1 MTASGPT
8 TYVLKSD
15 DYYRNFK
22 NSIKSKYTFDTYDR
36 KLKAYMKY
44 MGISVEEGQYS
55 ELIEGKDI
63 RLIESDITKFISSLK
78 DRDYSLAS
86 QQLYLT
92 ALIHSYSIND
102 ITLNRKKIS
111 KFMSNDDNIIIVEEE
126 NNFNNQG
133 EGGVLVVIMA
143 RSRAR
148 EINPIPVS
156 KSLDC

>member
-1 MTASGPT
+1 
-8 TYVLKSD
+8 
-15 DYYRNFK
+15 
-22 NSIKSKYTFDTYDR
+22 
-36 KLKAYMKY
+36 
-44 MGISVEEGQYS
+44 MGISLEEGQYS

-111 KFMSNDDNIIIVEEE
+111 KFMSNDNNIIIVEKEIISTIKAKVV
-126 NNFNNQG
+126 
-133 EGGVLVVIMA
+133 VLVVIMA

>member
-1 MTASGPT
+1 
-8 TYVLKSD
+8 
-15 DYYRNFK
+15 
-22 NSIKSKYTFDTYDR
+22 
-36 KLKAYMKY
+36 
-44 MGISVEEGQYS
+44 
-55 ELIEGKDI
+55 
-63 RLIESDITKFISSLK
+63 LK

-86 QQLYLT
+86 QQLCLT